1 MLNERGMVFG
11 YWVGKWY
18 VINQW
23 EKTMKLLRSNVMVW
37 CTFFI
42 ALNAPLLGDTAATK
56 SAFSSRMDA
65 LKRGFSA
72 LTGKQAPVDETASEV
87 AIQTESTPE
96 VVAEKIEA
104 VDPAKVEVKVNI
116 PSYYIKEDGKFSDIA
131 CGSTRDGKLVVY
143 ALDENGKLF
152 SLDYKSTGKPW
163 DDFTTK
169 ALSGVDLKFIA
180 ISHSSD
186 GNFVALDEEGRP
198 YRFNQQENAW
208 IGMPFVMAKD
218 GGEEPSFE
226 DIAIAN
232 DHVVYAVDD
241 NQLYFLSAK
250 GWELLDD
257 NTASVAASVDGTL
270 TVLNPEGYAFLYQG
284 TDEGW
289 KKLSSDKFVSIA
301 AVRRDLVMA
310 LDAQYGLWQME
321 GEVLKPALGENGE
334 QVRGFAK
341 MAINAIGTIAA
352 LDADGVAYRSGNE
365 GVKVVTET
373 EVITN
378 EDGSKETLVSVTVE
392 PATVDKKIEKLDMKK
407 FKEQKTK
414 KPKSRLKG
422 KLKKQKR
429 VTKKGGKKVKKDK
442 KAGKKIDKKEQKAK
456 KATKSKTPKK
466 ASKKATKK
474 VVKSKDVKKS
484 GKKVVKSKGAK
495 KSAKKAT
502 KSKTSKKAS
511 KKATKKVV
519 KSKDVKKSA
528 KKGVKSKGA
537 KKSTKKAEKTKTPK
551 KSAKKA
557 TKSKT
562 PKKASKKAPAKVVEQ
577 EEKEVAPVEEETKEV
592 ASIEAGEAD
601 VQEAGDN
608 QEN

>member
-1 MLNERGMVFG
+1 
-11 YWVGKWY
+11 
-18 VINQW
+18 
-23 EKTMKLLRSNVMVW
+23 MKLLRSNVMVW

-42 ALNAPLLGDTAATK
+42 ALNASLLGEKVATETVQNP
-56 SAFSSRMDA
+56 RMAA
-65 LKRGFSA
+65 LKQNMKNLKAVLPGFISGGSEKA
-72 LTGKQAPVDETASEV
+72 DTVEVASEV
-87 AIQTESTPE
+87 AATPE
-96 VVAEKIEA
+96 VVGEKVEA

-116 PSYYIKEDGKFSDIA
+116 PSYYIKEDGKFSDVA
-131 CGSTRDGKLVVY
+131 CGSTRDGKLVAY

-163 DDFTTK
+163 DEFTTK
-169 ALSGVDLKFIA
+169 ALSGVELKFIA

-186 GNFVALDEEGRP
+186 GNFVALDEKGRP
-198 YRFNQQENAW
+198 YRFNEQEKAW

-218 GGEEPSFE
+218 SKEEPSFE

-241 NQLYFLSAK
+241 NKLYFLSAA

-257 NTASVAASVDGTL
+257 NTASVSASVDGTL
-270 TVLNPEGYAFLYQG
+270 TVLNPEGFAFLYQG
-284 TDEGW
+284 TEAGW

-301 AVRRDLVMA
+301 AVRKDLVMA

-341 MAINAIGTIAA
+341 MAINAIGTIMA
-352 LDADGVAYRSGNE
+352 LDGDGVAYRSGNE
-365 GVKVVTET
+365 GAKVVTET

-378 EDGSKETLVSVTVE
+378 EDGSKETLVSVTVQ
-392 PATVDKKIEKLDMKK
+392 PTTVDKKLENLDMKK

-429 VTKKGGKKVKKDK
+429 VAKKDGKKATKSK
-442 KAGKKIDKKEQKAK
+442 KAGKKVDKKEQKAK

-466 ASKKATKK
+466 ANEKATKK
-474 VVKSKDVKKS
+474 DVKSEDVKKT

-502 KSKTSKKAS
+502 QSKTPKKAS
-511 KKATKKVV
+511 KKVTKKDDKLKDVKKPGKKVV
-519 KSKDVKKSA
+519 KSK
-528 KKGVKSKGA
+528 GV
-537 KKSTKKAEKTKTPK
+537 K

-557 TKSKT
+557 TKSKA
-562 PKKASKKAPAKVVEQ
+562 PKKASKKAPAKVVEK
-577 EEKEVAPVEEETKEV
+577 EEKEVASVEEAAQEV
-592 ASIEAGEAD
+592 ASIEVDEAD